1 MPGKQFKFNRPQLVN
16 IVSTASLLS
25 NAIFRLD
32 LRQIALWC
40 RNVEYNP
47 KRFSA
52 AVMRIREPKA
62 TGLIFAT
69 GKIVITG
76 AKTIEFAMT
85 AAKLIEKAIIK
96 VLENNSINRVT
107 QTSDKKSTAITT
119 KKEEYSA

>member
-1 MPGKQFKFNRPQLVN
+1 
-16 IVSTASLLS
+16 
-25 NAIFRLD
+25 
-32 LRQIALWC
+32 
-40 RNVEYNP
+40 
-47 KRFSA
+47 
-52 AVMRIREPKA
+52 MRIREPKA

-76 AKTIEFAMT
+76 AKTIELAMT

-96 VLENNSINRVT
+96 VLENNCINRVT